1 MKQMHIDS
9 TRCDRPFTSY
19 QCEPSIFIYIT
30 DGTTMARITE
40 SVIINVSI
48 LKVKYNL
55 KGKTTTK
62 ENNHYKQCVMFLT
75 LSKLR

>member
-1 MKQMHIDS
+1 
-9 TRCDRPFTSY
+9 
-19 QCEPSIFIYIT
+19 
-30 DGTTMARITE
+30 MARITE